1 MFGLIT
7 SIVEAGAVNFSSVPY
22 FLQQQLMLPSLYSA
36 QLLAV
41 IVIVIITTICVMAI
55 SDSILPVTIVIVMD
69 LFFCTSIGWLDGWVI
84 VMLTMLIAGLWTIG
98 LVSDLFGGG

>member
-1 MFGLIT
+1 MFGSIT

-36 QLLAV
+36 RLLCV
-41 IVIVIITTICVMAI
+41 IVIVVITTICTMAI
-55 SDSILPVTIVIVMD
+55 SDNIIPVTIVIVMD

-98 LVSDLFGGG
+98 LVSDLFGD

>member
-7 SIVEAGAVNFSSVPY
+7 SVVEAGAVNFSSVPY

-36 QLLAV
+36 RLLCV
-41 IVIVIITTICVMAI
+41 IVIVIITTICTMAI
-55 SDSILPVTIVIVMD
+55 SDNIIPVTIVIVMD

-98 LVSDLFGGG
+98 LVSDLFGD